1 VGAPTG
7 LTISRQG
14 AGSVYGDKALRLAD
28 PGTGNAFFP
37 ILATGFAPASDNLHW
52 VVEYEVK
59 INTGDLKRVGV
70 QFRSNRMTGYFGAN
84 VDLAAKHPT
93 ASAGQ
98 TIRDSALFTVAP
110 LGGASGAPTTNQAW
124 FYTNLSSF
132 SGGAYS
138 AKNLTL
144 HRLQF
149 RPATPEEVA
158 AGTVLPGLQASVTT
172 NTLAIVD
179 LENQQALAAYEL
191 LANASGGDPAYL
203 RLVSSTA
210 GGYAALASSVVAL
223 QTTSGG
229 QVKTALR
236 AFNGNVHI
244 GDKLYLGDDGL
255 WVFDPVTKT
264 ESIRGA
270 GFAKVRG
277 RGFGL
282 NGDLTEWSGP
292 NIAIGSMSKTNGVR
306 WEDINGNA
314 YFGGSLSAGILTN
327 KVSTS
332 SLSFGA
338 TAETARFGSN
348 GGSIKVT
355 LSLSGGWAKQY
366 WNPTSLANASENGNV
381 VVTLYRSVNGGAFNA
396 VATLPMTYGW
406 TRTNQGNEPGLGWSI
421 VEQGSYGA
429 SLTYTDP
436 QTSTQDRQYRAM
448 ITTFSP
454 NTLPGALTSQNLT
467 IICVE

>member
-1 VGAPTG
+1 MSGPNIANLG
-7 LTISRQG
+7 
-14 AGSVYGDKALRLAD
+14 
-28 PGTGNAFFP
+28 FP
-37 ILATGFAPASDNLHW
+37 
-52 VVEYEVK
+52 
-59 INTGDLKRVGV
+59 
-70 QFRSNRMTGYFGAN
+70 FRTTK
-84 VDLAAKHPT
+84 D
-93 ASAGQ
+93 
-98 TIRDSALFTVAP
+98 
-110 LGGASGAPTTNQAW
+110 ASGVVHGDGEAGELYRYRLLIDGRRAGVASYNGRVRN
-124 FYTNLSSF
+124 YLSTF
-132 SGGAYS
+132 GTPGALPIIDWH
-138 AKNLTL
+138 KVL
-144 HRLQF
+144 F
-149 RPATPEEVA
+149 RPATPEEIA
-158 AGTVLPGLQASVTT
+158 AGTALPALQASVTE
-172 NTLAIVD
+172 NSLAIVD

-191 LANASGGDPAYL
+191 IANASGGDPAYL

-264 ESIRGA
+264 ESIRGT

-277 RGFGL
+277 RGFGA

-292 NIAIGSMSKTNGVR
+292 NIAIGAMTKANGVR
-306 WEDINGNA
+306 WEDVNGNA
-314 YFGGSLSAGILTN
+314 YFGGSLSAGVLTN
-327 KVSTS
+327 KASTS

-338 TAETARFGSN
+338 TTETARFGSN

-355 LSLSGGWAKQY
+355 LSLSGGWNKQY

-381 VVTLYRSVNGGAFNA
+381 VVTLYRSVNGGAFTA

-421 VEQGSYGA
+421 AEVGSYGA

-436 QTSTQDRQYRAM
+436 QTSTQDRQYRAT

-454 NTLPGALTSQNLT
+454 NTLPGALTNQNLT